1 MISKSVLKQYIDLQA
16 EADEI
21 RDKISRLEKQ
31 IDSIA
36 KRIKEI
42 EENKETVKDKVRGG
56 MGGMQRFNIEG
67 IPMKEYQKK
76 KSDLMMK
83 NLLLN
88 QRKSTLEILEYEI
101 TQQTNEVEQF
111 IAGIK
116 DSRMRRIINLRFIQ
130 NLSWNKVADR
140 IGGNNTED
148 SVKKMFY
155 RFIESK

>member
-56 MGGMQRFNIEG
+56 MGGMQ
-67 IPMKEYQKK
+67 
-76 KSDLMMK
+76 
-83 NLLLN
+83 
-88 QRKSTLEILEYEI
+88 KSTL
-101 TQQTNEVEQF
+101 
-111 IAGIK
+111 
-116 DSRMRRIINLRFIQ
+116 
-130 NLSWNKVADR
+130 
-140 IGGNNTED
+140 
-148 SVKKMFY
+148 
-155 RFIESK
+155 